1 MFKKKL
7 KDAVMIKD
15 ENGENKFLSL
25 PALIQDWCNEV
36 KKPCGY
42 RLDRDKGIINVYTR
56 YPGAYI
62 GCQGKTKAKYASQL
76 KLLGWS
82 VYFYELYDV
91 CEPGPSYSERMA
103 KEFEGLSLDEI

>member
-7 KDAVMIKD
+7 KDCVLIKYENGNSQLLHLPAVM
-15 ENGENKFLSL
+15 
-25 PALIQDWCNEV
+25 QDWCNEV

-42 RLDRDKGIINVYTR
+42 KLDYKKGVINVYTK

-91 CEPGPSYSERMA
+91 CEPGPTYQERMA